1 VLSCFCKTL
10 LQVLEAG
17 PEISMMQA
25 SDGAPVQVRT
35 SQDNTY
41 GSPFVEI
48 VGHVHKDEN
57 GG

>member
-1 VLSCFCKTL
+1 MNT

-17 PEISMMQA
+17 PETSMMQA
-25 SDGAPVQVRT
+25 SDGAPVQVKT
-35 SQDNTY
+35 AQDNTY
-41 GSPFVEI
+41 GSPFVEV